1 MFGRRREVKVEHERK
16 RRRFRVW
23 PLLVIAALVGGM
35 FVACGDDDD
44 GDGET
49 DIDEIDDQAA
59 EVTDSAGARG
69 VAEALRLVLIEDDL
83 DDDQHVR
90 DVDVLQESVDDL
102 PGEPEVLGIAD
113 EDGDG
118 KDDDGKVEI
127 RVNDE
132 VACMSV
138 SMDSDVE
145 VTGGGC

>member
-1 MFGRRREVKVEHERK
+1 MFGRRREVKVEQERK
-16 RRRFRVW
+16 RRQFRVW
-23 PLLVIAALVGGM
+23 PLLVIAALVGAM
-35 FVACGDDDD
+35 FAACGDDDD

-83 DDDQHVR
+83 DEDQHVR

-102 PGEPEVLGIAD
+102 PGEPDVQGIAD

-138 SMDSDVE
+138 SMDSDVD

>member
-1 MFGRRREVKVEHERK
+1 MFGRRREAEVEQRK
-16 RRRFRVW
+16 RRRFRLW
-23 PLLVIAALVGGM
+23 PLLVVAALVGGM
-35 FVACGDDDD
+35 FVACGSDDD

-59 EVTDSAGARG
+59 EVTESAGARG

-83 DDDQHVR
+83 DEDQHVR

-102 PGEPEVLGIAD
+102 PGDPDVQGIAD

-118 KDDDGKVEI
+118 KDDDGKVEVL
-127 RVNDE
+127 VNDE

-138 SMDSDVE
+138 SLDSDVE
-145 VTGGGC
+145 VTGGEC

>member
-1 MFGRRREVKVEHERK
+1 MFGRRREVKVEEERRK
-16 RRRFRVW
+16 RRFRLW
-23 PLLVIAALVGGM
+23 PLLVVAALLGGM
-35 FVACGDDDD
+35 FVACNNDDD

-59 EVTDSAGARG
+59 EVTESAGARG
-69 VAEALRLVLIEDDL
+69 LAEALRLVLIEDDL

-102 PGEPEVLGIAD
+102 PGDPDVQGIAD

-118 KDDDGKVEI
+118 KDDDGKVEVF
-127 RVNDE
+127 VNDE

-145 VTGGGC
+145 VTGGEC